1 MEALGS
7 VSQIYMFILLAL
19 LFVGSGLAIWSFLNF
34 LADKAIG
41 KPTSAKKK
49 QVILNNGPNQE
60 PGSVKKTY
68 GGFIM
73 VNNGWIKLAVFSFV
87 GIIASVII
95 LGFVSTTNP
104 MNTASNAHLQHQ
116 QQGMSQSGYSQGTMD
131 PNMQM
136 QGNVN
141 GNMGSQMQGNMN
153 GNMGAQMQGNM
164 NGNMGYQVQGNM
176 NGNMGQQN
184 DYMMMQQQIY
194 QMQMQ
199 MNQIQ
204 QQLGMSA
211 GNMSGNMQ
219 SQSGG
224 MSSMPQSSGGMG
236 MGMMPMMSMGG
247 SMSSM
252 PQSNSSMSSMPQGNT
267 SMPQS
272 SSGSGGGMGMM

>member
-19 LFVGSGLAIWSFLNF
+19 LFIGSGLAVWSFLNF
-34 LADKAIG
+34 LVDKTTG
-41 KPTSAKKK
+41 KSGSVKKEK
-49 QVILNNGPNQE
+49 QVILNNGPNQQQG
-60 PGSVKKTY
+60 PIKKTY

-73 VNNGWIKLAVFSFV
+73 VNNGWLKLAVFSFV

-95 LGFVSTTNP
+95 LGFISTTTPVNA
-104 MNTASNAHLQHQ
+104 ASNTHLQHQ
-116 QQGMSQSGYSQGTMD
+116 QQGMSQSGYSQDGMNTNSQMG
-131 PNMQM
+131 NMQM
-136 QGNVN
+136 QGDVN
-141 GNMGSQMQGNMN
+141 GNMGAQMQGNMN

-164 NGNMGYQVQGNM
+164 NGNMGQQ
-176 NGNMGQQN
+176 NGNE
-184 DYMMMQQQIY
+184 YMMMQQQLY

-199 MNQIQ
+199 LNQMQ
-204 QQLGMSA
+204 QQQIGMPY
-211 GNMSGNMQ
+211 GNMNGNMQ

-224 MSSMPQSSGGMG
+224 MSNMPQSSSGMG
-236 MGMMPMMSMGG
+236 MGMMPMMNMGG

-252 PQSNSSMSSMPQGNT
+252 SQNNSSMS

>member
-34 LADKAIG
+34 LADKATG
-41 KPTSAKKK
+41 KPASVKKEK

-60 PGSVKKTY
+60 QGSVKKTY

-73 VNNGWIKLAVFSFV
+73 VNNGWLKLAVFSFV

-95 LGFVSTTNP
+95 LGFISTTYP
-104 MNTASNAHLQHQ
+104 MNTASNTHLQHQ
-116 QQGMSQSGYSQGTMD
+116 QQGMNQSGYTQ
-131 PNMQM
+131 QM
-136 QGNVN
+136 QGGMNVDAQM
-141 GNMGSQMQGNMN
+141 GNMQMQGNMN
-153 GNMGAQMQGNM
+153 GNMGSQMQGD
-164 NGNMGYQVQGNM
+164 
-176 NGNMGQQN
+176 MGQQN

-199 MNQIQ
+199 MNQMQ

-219 SQSGG
+219 PQSGG

-236 MGMMPMMSMGG
+236 MGMMPMMNMGG

-252 PQSNSSMSSMPQGNT
+252 PQSNSSMPQSNT

>member
-41 KPTSAKKK
+41 KPASVRKK

-60 PGSVKKTY
+60 QGSVKKTY

-95 LGFVSTTNP
+95 LGFITTTNP
-104 MNTASNAHLQHQ
+104 MNTASNTHLQHQ
-116 QQGMSQSGYSQGTMD
+116 QQGMNQSGYTQQMQGGMNVD
-131 PNMQM
+131 AQMGNMQM
-136 QGNVN
+136 QGNMNGNMN
-141 GNMGSQMQGNMN
+141 GNMGSQMQGNK
-153 GNMGAQMQGNM
+153 
-164 NGNMGYQVQGNM
+164 

-184 DYMMMQQQIY
+184 EYMMMQQQIY

-199 MNQIQ
+199 MNQMQ
-204 QQLGMSA
+204 QQLGMSN

-219 SQSGG
+219 SQPGGMSSMPQSSGG

-236 MGMMPMMSMGG
+236 MGMMPMMNMGG

-252 PQSNSSMSSMPQGNT
+252 PQSNSSMPQSNS